1 LAFPPVA
8 MPIYELFC
16 LARPQLARAQHA
28 EMFSTAAKTVLNG
41 GGVLTDLKS
50 FGERR
55 LAYRIRS
62 FGGIFSESY
71 MWQISFAAKPQVLE
85 DLQHQLKLD
94 ERVMRH
100 LFVKKDVF
108 KPMPTTSAVKKQATH
123 LLKAATPPSE

>member
-1 LAFPPVA
+1 

-28 EMFSTAAKTVLNG
+28 EMFRSTAKTVLDG

-55 LAYRIRS
+55 LAYRIRN

-85 DLQHQLKLD
+85 ELQQQLKLD
-94 ERVMRH
+94 ERILRH
-100 LFVKKDVF
+100 IFVKKDVF
-108 KPMPTTSAVKKQATH
+108 KPLPTTSTVKKQASQ
-123 LLKAATPPSE
+123 LLKAAVPASQ

>member
-1 LAFPPVA
+1 
-8 MPIYELFC
+8 
-16 LARPQLARAQHA
+16 
-28 EMFSTAAKTVLNG
+28 
-41 GGVLTDLKS
+41 
-50 FGERR
+50 
-55 LAYRIRS
+55 
-62 FGGIFSESY
+62 

-123 LLKAATPPSE
+123 LLKGEYSPP